1 MLFLLVIAEVLED
14 LMGDIDFDDAT
25 EFLDDNSSFSLSSNT
40 PLWWPFPVFST
51 FLVTLVSDVDM
62 ILSLSSIFSLP
73 LELAFMD
80 LLLTS
85 NMLPLFLFL
94 PDNSCDFDVFPDV
107 ARVSL
112 KDIFDD
118 AGWLSEVFSFP
129 SKQVLSCIDPPP
141 RLQELVFIIAKLELE
156 F

>member
-1 MLFLLVIAEVLED
+1 MLFFLVIAEVLED

-25 EFLDDNSSFSLSSNT
+25 EALDDASPFSLSCNT

-51 FLVTLVSDVDM
+51 FLVTLISDVDM
-62 ILSLSSIFSLP
+62 FLSLSSIFSLP

-85 NMLPLFLFL
+85 NMLPLFPFL
-94 PDNSCDFDVFPDV
+94 LDDSCDFDVFPDV

-112 KDIFDD
+112 KDIFDNVE
-118 AGWLSEVFSFP
+118 WLSKVFSFL
-129 SKQVLSCIDPPP
+129 SKQVLSCIDPVSYTHLTLPTI
-141 RLQELVFIIAKLELE
+141 LLV
-156 F
+156 